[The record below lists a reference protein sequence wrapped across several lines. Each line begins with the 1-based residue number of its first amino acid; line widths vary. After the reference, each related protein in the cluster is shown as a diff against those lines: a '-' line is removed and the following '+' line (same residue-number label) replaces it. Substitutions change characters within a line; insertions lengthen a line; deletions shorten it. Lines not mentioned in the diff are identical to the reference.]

1 MYLKALEIQGFKSFP
16 DKTVLNFGEDV
27 TAIVGPNGSGKS
39 NVSDAIRWVMGEQ
52 STKSLR
58 GSKMEDVI
66 FGGTEKRSQMGFAQ
80 VTLVLDNTEHIFPQ
94 MDESEVAVTRRYYRS
109 GESEYY
115 INKQSVR
122 LSDINE
128 LFMDTGMGRE
138 GYSIIGQG
146 RIDEILSQKS
156 ADRREIFEEAAG
168 ISKYRHR
175 KEKAERD
182 LERTEE
188 NLTRVNDKIAE
199 LELQVGPLREQAEKA
214 KKFLI
219 LRDEL
224 RVLEISVWLEQ
235 LETIRT
241 NAIKLETDYA
251 HAKEELEQANAALD
265 ELYAATEQFG
275 ERIRENDM
283 EQERVRT
290 AVAELETRLG
300 EQDSAVAVLNTNIA
314 HNDDS
319 IARIEEELRDQSGR
333 ASSMAVQIEEKKTRI
348 ASLDE
353 QSAELDKTLDA
364 LLEKAEELSRGM
376 GEATDEVESLRAK
389 EALALAAAADSR
401 SDISAARSSIHEME
415 DRKAALCAEHEQV
428 ERQLDETKKAAS
440 ANRRELEEA
449 QEDADAIQNIIKGH
463 TMKME
468 GRVQREK
475 DASERRVNLAMELNN
490 LVSRIKLLSDMEKE
504 YEGFGKAVRMV
515 MQAAEGKALHGVH
528 GPVANLMSTEKKYA
542 VAIEIALGAKMQDI
556 VVDREE
562 DAKAA
567 INLLKQ
573 RDSGRATF
581 QPLTAIRGTVL
592 QEKGL
597 ESEYGFVGVA
607 SELVKHDEKY
617 RAVFA
622 SMLGNTVVVDD
633 LDCGIAMARKYQNR
647 FRIVT
652 LDGQVINRGGS
663 MTGGSLNRNVGILSR
678 ANELKELTA
687 KRGALEDKLAA
698 AEREADEAKRD
709 LTKAQYELEVAQGQE
724 HEAEQ
729 RVLKLS
735 GDKSHYDVLL
745 CAARDRLEDMEAED
759 ETIDRRVAELKKAI
773 AEKET
778 LAAQQDAEA
787 ARLKAEA
794 EAKLTGQSELMRST
808 SALGDEITEKKSM
821 LSGFR
826 AERET
831 TERALH
837 ELENL
842 REQMQGD
849 EANRQSL
856 IEQYRTAN
864 ESARQKIEA
873 HNTQIGQ
880 LRAQQQE
887 HKDVLAK
894 LGEAKLAIEAERG
907 ASDRRMKDLNDHVL
921 GANNAVS
928 RLEQKKATSAM
939 EESQILDKLWENYE
953 LSHSA
958 AMEQRMELESVPK
971 ANKRIG
977 ELKRAISALG
987 NVNVGAIDDF
997 ERVNGR
1003 YTYLTGQRDDVERAK
1018 EELLGVIENIT
1029 GEMTNIFREQ
1039 FILIRDSFE
1048 ETFLELFGGGHA
1060 TLELEDEN
1068 DVLNCGI
1075 EIKVQPPGKALKTI
1089 TLLSGGEKAFV
1100 AIALYFAILKVHPT
1114 PFCIMDEIEAAL
1126 DAANVI
1132 RVAHYM
1138 RRITEKT
1145 QFIVITHRRET
1156 MEAADVLYGVT
1167 MQEHGV
1173 SKVLTINMNDMAK
1186 ELGIKE

>member
-58 GSKMEDVI
+58 GNKMEDVI

-122 LSDINE
+122 LTDINE

-199 LELQVGPLREQAEKA
+199 LELQVEPLREQAEKA
-214 KKFLI
+214 KKYLV

-224 RVLEISVWLEQ
+224 RVLEISVWLDQ
-235 LETIRT
+235 LESLRA

-251 HAKEELEQANAALD
+251 LAKEELAQANAALD
-265 ELYAATEQFG
+265 ALYASTEQFG

-283 EQERVRT
+283 EQERVR
-290 AVAELETRLG
+290 AAAAEVDAQIG
-300 EQDSAVAVLNTNIA
+300 EHDSAVAVLSTDIA
-314 HNDDS
+314 HNNEN
-319 IARIEEELRDQSGR
+319 IARVEEELRDQSGR
-333 ASSMAVQIEEKKTRI
+333 ASSMTEQIEEKKARI
-348 ASLDE
+348 AELAAG
-353 QSAELDKTLDA
+353 SAKLDA
-364 LLEKAEELSRGM
+364 ALETLIAKAEELARGA
-376 GEATDEVESLRAK
+376 GAAADEVESLHAK
-389 EALALAAAADSR
+389 EALALATAADSR
-401 SDISAARSSIHEME
+401 ADVSAARTGIREME
-415 DRKAALCAEHEQV
+415 ERAAALKTEHEQV
-428 ERQLDETKKAAS
+428 EAQLNETKKTAAE
-440 ANRRELEEA
+440 NRRALDEA
-449 QEDADAIQNIIKGH
+449 REDADAIQNIIKGH

-468 GRVQREK
+468 GRVKREAEAAEK
-475 DASERRVNLAMELNN
+475 RVNLTMELSN
-490 LVSRIKLLSDMEKE
+490 LDSRIKLLSDMERE
-504 YEGFGKAVRMV
+504 YEGFNRAVRVV
-515 MQAAEGKALHGVH
+515 MQAAEGRTLRGVH
-528 GPVANLMSTEKKYA
+528 GPVANLMTTDKKYA
-542 VAIEIALGAKMQDI
+542 VAIEIALGAKLQDI

-581 QPLTAIRGTVL
+581 QPLTAIRGAEL
-592 QEKGL
+592 REDGL
-597 ESEYGFVGVA
+597 DAEYGFVGVA
-607 SELVKHDEKY
+607 SSLVKYDEKY
-617 RAVFA
+617 RAVFR
-622 SMLGNTVVVDD
+622 SMLGSTVVVDD

-663 MTGGSLNRNVGILSR
+663 MTGGSVSRSAGILSR
-678 ANELKELTA
+678 ANELKELSG
-687 KRGALEDKLAA
+687 KRGALAEKLAA
-698 AEREADEAKRD
+698 AEREAVDAKRD

-724 HEAEQ
+724 RTAEEN
-729 RVLKLS
+729 VLKLTS
-735 GDKSHYDVLL
+735 DKNHYDILL
-745 CAARDRLEDMEAED
+745 AAARDRLEDMEAES
-759 ETIDRRVAELKKAI
+759 ESIGRRVAEYRKVV
-773 AEKET
+773 AEKEA
-778 LAAQQDAEA
+778 LAAKQDAEA
-787 ARLKAEA
+787 AACRAEA
-794 EAKLTGQSELMRST
+794 EKRLSGQSELLRDS
-808 SALGDEITEKKSM
+808 SALGDEITEKKSA
-821 LSGFR
+821 LAGFR
-826 AERET
+826 AEREA
-831 TERALH
+831 TEQMLRD
-837 ELENL
+837 LEDR
-842 REQMQGD
+842 REQMRGD
-849 EANRQSL
+849 EAGRHSF
-856 IEQYRTAN
+856 IEQYRAAIEKA
-864 ESARQKIEA
+864 ESEIAA
-873 HNTQIGQ
+873 HGEQVAA
-880 LRAQQQE
+880 LRARAQAYKE
-887 HKDVLAK
+887 ELAA
-894 LGEAKLAIEAERG
+894 LNEAKLAIEAERSQ
-907 ASDRRMKDLNDHVL
+907 SDKRMKDLNDHVVN
-921 GANNAVS
+921 ASNAVAS
-928 RLEQKKATSAM
+928 FEHKIAMGNSEQ
-939 EESQILDKLWENYE
+939 EQILNKLWENYE

-958 AMEQRMELESVPK
+958 ATEQRIELESAAK

-977 ELKRAISALG
+977 ELKRGISALG

-1003 YTYLTGQRDDVERAK
+1003 YTYLTSQRDDVERAK

-1029 GEMTNIFREQ
+1029 SEMTGIFREQ
-1039 FILIRDSFE
+1039 FGLIRESFE

-1060 TLELEDEN
+1060 TLELEDES
-1068 DVLNCGI
+1068 DILNCGI

-1114 PFCIMDEIEAAL
+1114 PFCVMDEIEAAL
-1126 DAANVI
+1126 DEPNVI
-1132 RVAHYM
+1132 RVANYM
-1138 RRITEKT
+1138 RRITGKT
-1145 QFIVITHRRET
+1145 QFIVITHRRGT

-1167 MQEHGV
+1167 MQERGV

>member
-16 DKTVLNFGEDV
+16 DKTVLNFGSDV

-94 MDESEVAVTRRYYRS
+94 MEESEVAVTRRYYRS
-109 GESEYY
+109 GDSEYY

-122 LSDINE
+122 LTDINE

-182 LERTEE
+182 LERTQE

-199 LELQVGPLREQAEKA
+199 LELQVEPLREQAEKA
-214 KKFLI
+214 KKYLV

-224 RVLEISVWLEQ
+224 RVLEISVWLDQ
-235 LETIRT
+235 LEALRT

-251 HAKEELEQANAALD
+251 LAKQELAGAEAALN
-265 ELYAATEQFG
+265 ELYASTEQFS
-275 ERIRENDM
+275 ERIRANDV
-283 EQERVRT
+283 EQERVRA
-290 AVAELETRLG
+290 AVSALDAKIG
-300 EQDSAVAVLNTNIA
+300 EHDSAVAVLNTNIA
-314 HNDDS
+314 HNNDS
-319 IARIEEELRDQSGR
+319 IARVEEELRDQSGR
-333 ASSMAVQIEEKKTRI
+333 AGSMAEQIAEKRARIEELDN
-348 ASLDE
+348 ASAAL
-353 QSAELDKTLDA
+353 QSAVDELTEK
-364 LLEKAEELSRGM
+364 LERLSRGM
-376 GEATDEVESLRAK
+376 GEATDEVERLRAK
-389 EALALAAAADSR
+389 EALALSAAADSR
-401 SDISAARSSIHEME
+401 ADVAAARSGAHETE
-415 DRKAALCAEHEQV
+415 ERRTALAAEHEQV
-428 ERQLDETKKAAS
+428 EAQLAETKKAA
-440 ANRRELEEA
+440 AENRRALEEA
-449 QEDADAIQNIIKGH
+449 QEDFDAVRNIIKGH
-463 TMKME
+463 TMKMD
-468 GRVQREK
+468 GRVKRE
-475 DASERRVNLAMELNN
+475 AEAAERRVNLTMELNN
-490 LVSRIKLLSDMEKE
+490 LNSRIKLLSDMEKE
-504 YEGFGKAVRMV
+504 YEGFGKAVRVV
-515 MQAAEGKALHGVH
+515 MQAAEGRMLRGVH
-528 GPVANLMSTEKKYA
+528 GPVANLMTTDKKYA
-542 VAIEIALGAKMQDI
+542 VAIEIALGAKLQDI

-581 QPLTAIRGTVL
+581 QPLTAIRGAEL
-592 QEKGL
+592 RENGL

-607 SELVKHDEKY
+607 STLVRCDEKY

-663 MTGGSLNRNVGILSR
+663 MTGGSLSRNVGILSR

-687 KRGALEDKLAA
+687 KKSGLTEKVLAA
-698 AEREADEAKRD
+698 EKEAEEAKRD
-709 LTKAQYELEVAQGQE
+709 LTKAQYELEVAQSQE

-729 RVLKLS
+729 KVLRLS
-735 GDKSHYDVLL
+735 SDKDHYDILL
-745 CAARDRLEDMEAED
+745 TAARDRLENIEAED
-759 ETIDRRVAELKKAI
+759 EAIDRRMAELNRAI
-773 AEKET
+773 AEKEA
-778 LAAQQDAEA
+778 LAAKQDAEA
-787 ARLKAEA
+787 AALHAAAEQ
-794 EAKLTGQSELMRST
+794 KLAGQTELLRDSG
-808 SALGDEITEKKSM
+808 ALGDEITEKKST
-821 LSGFR
+821 LSAYR

-831 TERALH
+831 TERALRQD
-837 ELENL
+837 EALQ
-842 REQMQGD
+842 EQMQGD
-849 EANRQSL
+849 ESNRRAL
-856 IEQYRTAN
+856 IEQYRAAN
-864 ESARQKIEA
+864 ERAEREIAGHAAQTDA
-873 HNTQIGQ
+873 
-880 LRAQQQE
+880 LRTEQQR
-887 HKDVLAK
+887 HRDALAK
-894 LGEAKLAIEAERG
+894 LAEAKLAIEQERG
-907 ASDRRMKDLNDHVL
+907 ENDRRMKDLNDHVL
-921 GANNAVS
+921 NANNAVS
-928 RLEQKKATSAM
+928 RLEQRKSEGAM
-939 EESQILDKLWENYE
+939 QEKVILDKLWETYE

-958 AMEQRMELESVPK
+958 AMEQRVELESTAK
-971 ANKRIG
+971 ANKRIT
-977 ELKRAISALG
+977 ELKRGISALG
-987 NVNVGAIDDF
+987 SVNVGAIDDF

-1003 YTYLTGQRDDVERAK
+1003 YLYLTGQRDDVEKAK
-1018 EELLGVIENIT
+1018 EELLGIIENIT
-1029 GEMTNIFREQ
+1029 GEMTGIFREQ
-1039 FILIRDSFE
+1039 FALIRESFQT
-1048 ETFLELFGGGHA
+1048 TFLELFGGGQA
-1060 TLELEDEN
+1060 TLELEDED

-1126 DAANVI
+1126 DAANVV
-1132 RVAHYM
+1132 RVARYM
-1138 RRITEKT
+1138 RNITEKT

-1167 MQEHGV
+1167 MQERGV

>member
-66 FGGTEKRSQMGFAQ
+66 FGGTEKRGPMGFAQ

-94 MDESEVAVTRRYYRS
+94 MDENEVAVTRRYYRS

-115 INKQSVR
+115 INRQSVR
-122 LSDINE
+122 LTDVNE

-199 LELQVGPLREQAEKA
+199 LELQVEPLREQAEKA
-214 KKFLI
+214 KKFLV

-235 LETIRT
+235 LEAIRT

-251 HAKEELEQANAALD
+251 LAKEDLAKAETERD
-265 ELYAATEQFG
+265 ELYAMAEQFS
-275 ERIRENDM
+275 ERIRANDM
-283 EQERVRT
+283 EQDRVR
-290 AVAELETRLG
+290 AEVSAIDARVG
-300 EQDSAVAVLNTNIA
+300 EQESAIAVLRTNIE
-314 HNDDS
+314 HNNEN
-319 IARIEEELRDQSGR
+319 IARVEEELRDQSGR
-333 ASSMAVQIEEKKTRI
+333 AVTMADQIEEKKARI
-348 ASLDE
+348 EQLDRESEALEAALDE
-353 QSAELDKTLDA
+353 LIA
-364 LLEKAEELSRGM
+364 KAEALTRGV
-376 GEATDEVESLRAK
+376 GEATDEVERIHAQ
-389 EALALAAAADSR
+389 EALALAAAADCR
-401 SDISAARSSIHEME
+401 ADISAARSGVHEME
-415 DRKAALCAEHEQV
+415 GRRVSLAAEHEQV
-428 ERQLDETKKAAS
+428 ESQLEETRKAAS
-440 ANRRELEEA
+440 QNRRELDEA
-449 QEDADAIQNIIKGH
+449 QEEFDAIQNIIKGH
-463 TMKME
+463 SMKME
-468 GRVQREK
+468 GRVRRE
-475 DASERRVNLAMELNN
+475 AEAAERRVNLTMELNN

-504 YEGFGKAVRMV
+504 YEGFGKAVKTV
-515 MQAAEGKALHGVH
+515 MQAAESKALRGIY
-528 GPVANLMSTEKKYA
+528 GPVANLMSTDKRYA
-542 VAIEIALGAKMQDI
+542 VAIEIALGAKLQDI
-556 VVDREE
+556 VVEREE

-567 INLLKQ
+567 IGLLKQ

-581 QPLTAIRGTVL
+581 QPLTAIRGTEL
-592 QEKGL
+592 RENGL

-607 SELVKHDEKY
+607 SQLVKCDEKY
-617 RAVFA
+617 RSVFA

-687 KRGALEDKLAA
+687 KRGTMEEKLAA
-698 AEREADEAKRD
+698 ATRDADEAKRE
-709 LTKAQYELEVAQGQE
+709 LTEAQYQLEVAQSQE
-724 HEAEQ
+724 HAAEV
-729 RVLKLS
+729 RVHELS
-735 GDKSHYDVLL
+735 GNKNHYDVMLT
-745 CAARDRLEDMEAED
+745 AARDRLEEMEAEG
-759 ETIDRRVAELKKAI
+759 ESIERRITEYQRSITEKEMLA
-773 AEKET
+773 AEK
-778 LAAQQDAEA
+778 DAEA
-787 ARLKAEA
+787 ARFKAEA
-794 EAKLTGQSELMRST
+794 EAKLSGQSELMRDSG
-808 SALGDEITEKKSM
+808 ALGEEITEKKSA
-821 LSGFR
+821 LAGGR

-837 ELENL
+837 ELEAM

-849 EANRQSL
+849 EAGKQSL
-856 IEQYRTAN
+856 IEQYRAASEQAAAEIKTHEAQIETLRDERTAQRD
-864 ESARQKIEA
+864 AL
-873 HNTQIGQ
+873 T
-880 LRAQQQE
+880 
-887 HKDVLAK
+887 K
-894 LGEAKLAIEAERG
+894 LGEAKLAIEAER
-907 ASDRRMKDLNDHVL
+907 AQSDRRMKDLNDHVVN
-921 GANNAVS
+921 ANNAVS
-928 RLEQKKATSAM
+928 RLEQKKADGAKD
-939 EESQILDKLWENYE
+939 EAVILDKLWENYE

-958 AMEQRMELESVPK
+958 AMEQRIELESTAK
-971 ANKRIG
+971 ATKRIG
-977 ELKRAISALG
+977 ELKRSISTLG
-987 NVNVGAIDDF
+987 TVNVGAIEQF
-997 ERVNGR
+997 EQVNTR

-1029 GEMTNIFREQ
+1029 SEMTGIFREQ
-1039 FILIRDSFE
+1039 FHLIRESFE
-1048 ETFLELFGGGHA
+1048 ETFLELFGGGQA
-1060 TLELEDEN
+1060 TLELEDES
-1068 DVLNCGI
+1068 DILNCGI

-1100 AIALYFAILKVHPT
+1100 AIALYFSILKVHPT
-1114 PFCIMDEIEAAL
+1114 PFCVMDEIEAAL

-1132 RVAHYM
+1132 RVANYM
-1138 RRITEKT
+1138 RRISDKT

-1156 MEAADVLYGVT
+1156 MESADVLYGVT

-1173 SKVLTINMNDMAK
+1173 SKVLTINMNDMAN